1 MHWLEVTTPIEFKS
15 GGRRL
20 ETGVPYAMDDGA
32 AASML
37 GSGAMVNTPDG
48 RRALGMVVRLHHAPA
63 LSSPPLCPSRSQLP
77 ASSFSPKVLVHRSG
91 GIGDLLLMTPALRAY
106 KRRFP
111 KARIF
116 VCTTP
121 KMRPVLE
128 GNPDVKGFVEWPPK
142 ESEVYEHDTWCFY
155 ENIIENNPLAQ
166 DVHAVDL
173 YAMKLL
179 GDTRIEDWT
188 PVLNLTESEKSE
200 ADEFIKKIGKS
211 GNREIGASE
220 SSKSEIGNQ
229 QSEIPRV
236 GIQVKASSPVR
247 TWPMGPMS
255 DLIQMLLDHAQV
267 FLFGAPGEVDY
278 MGDHPH
284 LVNVSAMN
292 LSFRQSCAV
301 LAGCDA
307 LVAPDSALLHAAAA
321 LKVPTVALFGPFPS
335 KLRLTSKCQQAI
347 EGGGLC
353 APCFHHSRGDEIFP
367 GGHPCAREKRCH
379 VLGGISPA
387 RVFAEVMKLVGTR
400 QRESVSDPPCDF
412 AALREISPNLL
423 TAPCLPLTVP

>member
-1 MHWLEVTTPIEFKS
+1 MHWLEVTSPIEFK
-15 GGRRL
+15 GNGRRL
-20 ETGVPYAMDDGA
+20 ETGVPYAMDDHA
-32 AASML
+32 AAAML
-37 GSGAMVNTPDG
+37 GSGTLVNTPEG
-48 RRALGMVVRLHHAPA
+48 KRALGMVVRLHHAPE
-63 LSSPPLCPSRSQLP
+63 LHEPRPLDEDGL
-77 ASSFSPKVLVHRSG
+77 KVLVHRSG
-91 GIGDLLLMTPALRAY
+91 GIGDLLLMTPTLRAY

-116 VCTTP
+116 VCTVP
-121 KMRPVLE
+121 KLRPVLE
-128 GNPDVKGFVEWPPK
+128 GNPDVEGFVEWPPK

-179 GDTRIEDWT
+179 GESLKDDWT
-188 PVLNLTESEKSE
+188 PVLNLTEAEKSE

-255 DLIQMLLDHAQV
+255 DLIQMLLDHSQV
-267 FLFGAPGEVDY
+267 LLFGAPGEVEY
-278 MGDHPH
+278 AGKHER
-284 LVNVSAMN
+284 LVNVSAMD
-292 LSFRQSCAV
+292 LSFRQSCAI

-353 APCFHHSRGDEIFP
+353 APCFHHSRGDETFP
-367 GGHPCAREKRCH
+367 GGSPCSREKRCH
-379 VLGGISPA
+379 VLGSIAPA
-387 RVFAEVMKLVGTR
+387 RVFAEVMRLAK
-400 QRESVSDPPCDF
+400 D
-412 AALREISPNLL
+412 
-423 TAPCLPLTVP
+423 APCLPLTVP

>member
-1 MHWLEVTTPIEFKS
+1 MHWLEVTSPIEFK
-15 GGRRL
+15 GNGRRL
-20 ETGVPYAMDDGA
+20 ETGVPYAMDDHA
-32 AASML
+32 AAAML
-37 GSGAMVNTPDG
+37 GSGTLVNTPEG
-48 RRALGMVVRLHHAPA
+48 KRALGMVVRLHHAPE
-63 LSSPPLCPSRSQLP
+63 LHEPRPVDEDGL
-77 ASSFSPKVLVHRSG
+77 KVLVHRSG

-116 VCTTP
+116 VCTVP
-121 KMRPVLE
+121 KLRPVLE
-128 GNPDVKGFVEWPPK
+128 GNPDVEGFVEWPPK

-179 GDTRIEDWT
+179 GESLKDDWT
-188 PVLNLTESEKSE
+188 PVLNLTEAEK
-200 ADEFIKKIGKS
+200 A
-211 GNREIGASE
+211 E
-220 SSKSEIGNQ
+220 SSAFHAGILSDSACSPLTASCLPSI
-229 QSEIPRV
+229 

-255 DLIQMLLDHAQV
+255 DLIQILLDHAQV
-267 FLFGAPGEVDY
+267 LLFGAPGGVEY
-278 MGDHPH
+278 AGKHGR

-292 LSFRQSCAV
+292 LSFRQSCAI

-387 RVFAEVMKLVGTR
+387 RVFAEVMKFVRGNSL
-400 QRESVSDPPCDF
+400 
-412 AALREISPNLL
+412 
-423 TAPCLPLTVP
+423 

>member
-20 ETGVPYAMDDGA
+20 ETGVPYAMDDHA
-32 AASML
+32 AAAML
-37 GSGAMVNTPDG
+37 GSGTLVNTSEG
-48 RRALGMVVRLHHAPA
+48 KRALGMVVRLHHAPELHA
-63 LSSPPLCPSRSQLP
+63 PRPVNPSAMSSGPNGKDGL
-77 ASSFSPKVLVHRSG
+77 KVLVHRSG

-111 KARIF
+111 KSKIF
-116 VCTTP
+116 VCTVP
-121 KMRPVLE
+121 KLRPVLE
-128 GNPDVKGFVEWPPK
+128 GNPDVEGFVEWPPK
-142 ESEVYEHDTWCFY
+142 ESEVYEHDTWYFY

-179 GDTRIEDWT
+179 GESLKDDWT
-188 PVLNLTESEKSE
+188 PVLNLTEAEKSE

-267 FLFGAPGEVDY
+267 FLFGAPGEVEY
-278 MGDHPH
+278 AGKHGH

-292 LSFRQSCAV
+292 LSFRQSCAI

-387 RVFAEVMKLVGTR
+387 RVFSDVMNLVKPTAEPL
-400 QRESVSDPPCDF
+400 
-412 AALREISPNLL
+412 NLL
-423 TAPCLPLTVP
+423 PSHF